1 MTMLGAPLVAAMMV
15 GVLAASPVHAQPPR
29 LQLEPCRVP
38 RIATQVRCGTLEVYE
53 NRAARSGRLIA
64 LPIVVLPSRSAT
76 PAPDP
81 VFFIAGGPGQSATAL
96 ARIMWSSSH
105 RDERE
110 IVLMDQRGTGGRPVL
125 HCDAPGSDDDL
136 QAYFEPMFRAPLYA
150 ACARALSGVANLRQ
164 YSTYDAA
171 DDLDD
176 ARAALGY
183 ERINLVGASYGT
195 RLSLTYMQRHP
206 ERVRAAILSG
216 LVPQSFRNPL
226 HHARSAQDAL
236 DSLLAACERDTSCQ
250 RAYPKLGAQ
259 LDEVVR
265 RLDRAPA
272 EAMVWHPVTRAP
284 VRVRLSRSA
293 FGEALRVMMYSTDR
307 IRSVPIL
314 IDRAHRG
321 DLTPFAAIALESSRG
336 LRRDL
341 RFGVLMSVVCAED
354 VPRIRESEIERETR
368 GTLIGDER
376 VRTQVAACATWPKAE
391 LPHDHGVPAE
401 SRVPTLLISGT
412 LDPVTP
418 PRWGAEAARHLPN
431 SLHVVVPG
439 GHTPQSPCLDAIARR
454 FLERASVGGLDT
466 SCERTMTLPPFV
478 LP

>member
-1 MTMLGAPLVAAMMV
+1 MRVLIAAV
-15 GVLAASPVHAQPPR
+15 LFTAGELQAQAATPSAIPRTRLAACRIP
-29 LQLEPCRVP
+29 RVP
-38 RIATQVRCGTLEVYE
+38 VEVRCGSLDVLE
-53 NRAARSGRLIA
+53 NRASRTGRRIT
-64 LPIVVLPSRSAT
+64 LPIVVLPSRRAT
-76 PAPDP
+76 AAPDP

-96 ARIMWSSSH
+96 APMLWRSSH

-110 IVLMDQRGTGGRPVL
+110 IVLVDQRGTGGAPVL

-136 QAYFEPMFRAPLYA
+136 QGYFEPMFRAPLYA
-150 ACARALSGVANLRQ
+150 ACARTLGSMADLRH

-171 DDLDD
+171 DDLEDV
-176 ARAALGY
+176 RAALGY

-195 RLSLTYMQRHP
+195 RLSLAYMRRHP
-206 ERVRAAILSG
+206 TRVRAAILSG
-216 LVPQSFRNPL
+216 LVPTSFRNPL

-236 DSLLAACERDTSCQ
+236 DSLLAACERDAPCR
-250 RAYPKLGAQ
+250 RAYPRLRAQ

-272 EAMVWHPVTRAP
+272 EAVVWHPVTRAP
-284 VRVRLSRSA
+284 ARVRLSRSA

-307 IRSVPIL
+307 ITSIPLL

-321 DLTPFAAIALESSRG
+321 DLTPFAAIALESSRN

-354 VPRIRESEIERETR
+354 VPRIRESEIARETR

-376 VRTQVAACATWPKAE
+376 VRTQMAACASWPKAE
-391 LPHDHGVPAE
+391 LSRDHGVPAE

-431 SLHVVVPG
+431 AVHLVVPG

-454 FLERASVGGLDT
+454 VLERASAQGLDT
-466 SCERTMTLPPFV
+466 SCVRGMTLPPFA

>member
-1 MTMLGAPLVAAMMV
+1 MRILIAAVLLTASELHAQAAAPPPIARAR
-15 GVLAASPVHAQPPR
+15 LAACQ
-29 LQLEPCRVP
+29 VP
-38 RIATQVRCGTLEVYE
+38 RIPVDVRCGSLDVLE
-53 NRAARSGRLIA
+53 NRDSRSGRRITLS
-64 LPIVVLPSRSAT
+64 IVVLPSRSAT
-76 PAPDP
+76 AAPDP

-96 ARIMWSSSH
+96 APMLWRSSH
-105 RDERE
+105 RDDRE
-110 IVLMDQRGTGGRPVL
+110 IVLVDQRGTGGNPVL

-136 QAYFEPMFRAPLYA
+136 QGYFEPIFQTSIYA
-150 ACARALSGVANLRQ
+150 ACARTLSKVADLRR

-176 ARAALGY
+176 VRAALGY

-195 RLSLTYMQRHP
+195 RLSLTYMRRHP

-216 LVPQSFRNPL
+216 LVPLSFRNPL

-236 DSLLAACERDTSCQ
+236 DSLLASCERDAPCR
-250 RAYPKLGAQ
+250 RAYPNVRMQ
-259 LDEVVR
+259 LAEIVR

-284 VRVRLSRSA
+284 VRIRLSRSA

-354 VPRIRESEIERETR
+354 VPRIREREIDRVTR

-376 VRTQVAACATWPKAE
+376 VRTQMAACASWPKA
-391 LPHDHGVPAE
+391 PMPSDHAMPAE

-418 PRWGAEAARHLPN
+418 PRWGAEAARQLPN
-431 SLHVVVPG
+431 AVHLVVAG
-439 GHTPQSPCLDAIARR
+439 GHTPQSPCLDSIARR
-454 FLERASVGGLDT
+454 FLERASVRGLDT
-466 SCERTMTLPPFV
+466 GCVRDMVLPPV
-478 LP
+478 VMP